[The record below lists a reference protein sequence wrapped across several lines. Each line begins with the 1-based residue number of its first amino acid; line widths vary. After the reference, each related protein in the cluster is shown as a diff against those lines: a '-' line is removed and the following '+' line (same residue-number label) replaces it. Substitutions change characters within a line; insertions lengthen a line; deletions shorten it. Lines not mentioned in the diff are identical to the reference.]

1 MNNRINV
8 LLLASIF
15 GMPAP
20 EGRTVLARAFAKQPK
35 VKQWNHA
42 KWERAEQ
49 KRQRRRE
56 RNLRARS
63 A

>member
-1 MNNRINV
+1 MNPHINA

-15 GMPAP
+15 AMPSEAN
-20 EGRTVLARAFAKQPK
+20 RSTLARQFAKQPK
-35 VKQWNHA
+35 VKEWNQA

-56 RNLRARS
+56 RNLRNRS